1 MATTL
6 ELVDLPPHG
15 SEGQDHEIIDCI
27 DEPQLRER
35 TAAHPLHNAHRDAVR
50 ALKMSPDRRLL
61 ASASNDHTV
70 RVWDAET
77 LECLHTLTGHTDS
90 VRVLAFAA
98 HNSGNNTSSSATI
111 LLSAGRDH
119 TVKVHRVP
127 RVPCRVRVG
136 LRGLLTAVALTD
148 LGRRQGPVAALAAY
162 V

>member
-6 ELVDLPPHG
+6 ELVDLPPPG
-15 SEGQDHEIIDCI
+15 SEGQDHEMIACI
-27 DEPQLRER
+27 NEPQLRER

-70 RVWDAET
+70 CVWDAET

-98 HNSGNNTSSSATI
+98 HNSDNNATTSSATI

-119 TVKVHRVP
+119 TVKVHRV
-127 RVPCRVRVG
+127 RVRVVSWVVSCC
-136 LRGLLTAVALTD
+136 AVC
-148 LGRRQGPVAALAAY
+148 
-162 V
+162 